1 MLFVVQCLD
10 KPDGAELRA
19 KTRPAH
25 LDYLKTI
32 ADKVR
37 IAGPLLD
44 EGGEKP
50 IGSLLILEAQDRAA
64 AEALAAGDPYA
75 KAGLFRKVAIA
86 PWKWVIGKPR
96 G

>member
-25 LDYLKTI
+25 LDYLETI
-32 ADKVR
+32 AGAVK

-44 EGGEKP
+44 DSGERP
-50 IGSLLILEAQDRAA
+50 IGSLLILEARDRAA
-64 AEALAAGDPYA
+64 AEALAADDPYA